1 MRGHLRKRGST
12 WQLIVEGARDPLT
25 GRRRQISRSLRGT
38 KREAEAALAQLL
50 VEVGSGGGLAATR
63 ATFGELLDRWIELS
77 SPDWSPSTVQVNR
90 AFVETYIR
98 PALGRRPLRR
108 ITVAELD
115 RFYAG
120 LRERGS
126 VAGEPLSPRTVRRVH
141 NIVHRALEQAVR
153 WGWLASNPATKATP
167 PKLGRLDPQPPA
179 PADVARL
186 LAGAAERDPEF
197 ALFLR
202 LAAATGAR
210 RGELCGLRWNRVD
223 LAGNAVLI
231 DRSVVESEGGLVEKD
246 TKTHQARRVALDGTT
261 VALLAAHRR
270 HCLDRAAVAQVPYPA
285 DAYVFSLAIDG
296 AQPMNPHAVSRH
308 FNRLCARLGLDGVR
322 LHDLRHYVATRL
334 IAAGVPV
341 RTVSGRLGHA
351 SAATTLSVYSHFVE
365 ATDHDAARLLGLLL
379 DDHAPVA
386 KGPGSRQAV

>member
-1 MRGHLRKRGST
+1 
-12 WQLIVEGARDPLT
+12 V
-25 GRRRQISRSLRGT
+25 
-38 KREAEAALAQLL
+38 LL
-50 VEVGSGGGLAATR
+50 VEVSSGAGGAVVTAR
-63 ATFGELLDRWIELS
+63 VTFGELLDRWMALS
-77 SPDWSPSTVQVNR
+77 APDWSPSTVQVNR
-90 AFVETYIR
+90 AFVERYIR

-115 RFYAG
+115 RFYTS

-126 VAGEPLSPRTVRRVH
+126 VTDEPLAPRTVRRVH
-141 NIVHRALEQAVR
+141 NIVRRALEQAVR
-153 WGWLASNPATKATP
+153 WGWLASNPAAKASP
-167 PKLGRLDPQPPA
+167 PKLGRLDIQPPA

-186 LAGAAERDPEF
+186 LTAAAEQDPEF

-223 LAGNAVLI
+223 LAGGAVLI
-231 DRSVVESEGGLVEKD
+231 DRSVVESDDGLVEKD
-246 TKTHQARRVALDGTT
+246 TKTHQARRVALDGTS
-261 VALLAAHRR
+261 VALLIAHRE
-270 HCLDRAAVAQVPYPA
+270 HCDTRAVLAGVVRPP
-285 DAYVFSLAIDG
+285 DAYVFSNAIDG
-296 AQPMNPHAVSRH
+296 AAPLNPHAVSRH
-308 FNRLCARLGLDGVR
+308 FSRLCQRVGLEGVR

-351 SAATTLSVYSHFVE
+351 SAATTLSVYAHFVE

-379 DDHAPVA
+379 DEQSAVGDAPDSLRA
-386 KGPGSRQAV
+386 G